1 MIKTIKQR
9 LRLNKIQYDIL
20 NDMSYQSKN
29 IYNQSLYLVRQ
40 HYFDHK
46 QYLSYP
52 KVYHLMKN
60 QDLYRKLPTWCAQQT
75 MKMVDKSFKSFF
87 GLLRMKN
94 NGTYKEKIK
103 IPHYKGKDEK
113 FILIF
118 PYKSNFA
125 KIKNN
130 KILLPITKE
139 FKKEYKIKF
148 LEINFNYDVKDKKIL
163 EFRIIPKSNFFE
175 IEIVYEDQ
183 KVKQKVKGDNRL
195 SIDLGL
201 NNLLTCFDLN
211 NQKSFIIDGKE
222 IKSINQFFNKKISS
236 LKSILKIVND
246 KNNSH
251 QIKRLWYKRENIL
264 KDKIHKLTK
273 YVIEYCEENKITEI
287 VIGNNKGW
295 KQEVNLGKKNNQNF
309 VSIPYNQIINYLKY
323 KGEEKDIKV
332 TVIEESYTSKCS
344 SLSNEKIEKKNQY
357 NGKRIFRG
365 LFKDLTIN
373 KTINADL
380 NGAINIMKKS
390 NPKSSI
396 KIGNSGYMI
405 NPVIINN
412 VKIDLLLKENKYKN
426 VQLS

>member
-1 MIKTIKQR
+1 MVKTIKQR
-9 LRLNKIQYDIL
+9 LRLNKTQYHIL
-20 NDMSYQSKN
+20 SDMSYQSKN
-29 IYNQSLYLVRQ
+29 IYNQTLYLVRQ

-52 KVYHLMKN
+52 KVYHEIKK

-87 GLLRMKN
+87 ALLRMKN
-94 NGTYKEKIK
+94 AGTYKEKIK
-103 IPHYKGKDEK
+103 IPHYKEKDDK

-139 FKKEYKIKF
+139 FKTLYNIKF
-148 LEINFNYDVKDKKIL
+148 LEIDFTHDISDKKIL
-163 EFRIIPKSNFFE
+163 EFRIIPRHKFFE
-175 IEIVYEDQ
+175 IEIVYED
-183 KVKQKVKGDNRL
+183 KIIKEKTKGDNKL

-211 NQKSFIIDGKE
+211 NKKSFIIDGKE
-222 IKSINQFFNKKISS
+222 IKSVNQYFNKKISK
-236 LKSILKIVND
+236 LKSILKKVND
-246 KNNSH
+246 KNTSN
-251 QIKRLWYKRENIL
+251 QINELWYRRENIL
-264 KDKIHKLTK
+264 KDKLHKISK
-273 YVIEYCEENKITEI
+273 YIINYCTDNNITDI

-295 KQEVNLGKKNNQNF
+295 KQDVNLGKKNNQNF
-309 VSIPYNQIINYLKY
+309 VSIPYNQVINYLKY
-323 KGEEKDIKV
+323 KGEEVGIKV
-332 TVIEESYTSKCS
+332 NVIEESYTSKCS
-344 SLSNEKIEKKNQY
+344 SLSNEKIEKKDQY

-373 KTINADL
+373 KTINADV
-380 NGAINIMKKS
+380 NGAINIMRKS
-390 NPKSSI
+390 NPKSEM
-396 KIGNSGYMI
+396 IGASGAMI
-405 NPVIINN
+405 VPVIIRHEN
-412 VKIDLLLKENKYKN
+412 VNLLLKETKYRN

>member
-1 MIKTIKQR
+1 MVKTLKQR

-20 NDMSYQSKN
+20 SDMTYQSKN
-29 IYNQSLYLVRQ
+29 IYNQTLYLVRQ

-52 KVYHLMKN
+52 KVYHEIKK

-87 GLLRMKN
+87 ALLRMKN
-94 NGTYKEKIK
+94 AGTYKEKVK
-103 IPHYKGKDEK
+103 IPHYKDKDER

-139 FKKEYKIKF
+139 FKKMYNLKF
-148 LEINFNYDVKDKKIL
+148 LEIDFSYDISEKKIL
-163 EFRIIPKSNFFE
+163 EFRIIPKHKFFE

-183 KVKQKVKGDNRL
+183 KKVEKAKGDNKL

-211 NQKSFIIDGKE
+211 NKKSFIIDGKE
-222 IKSINQFFNKKISS
+222 IKSINQYFNKKISS
-236 LKSILKIVND
+236 LKSILKKVND
-246 KNNSH
+246 KNTST
-251 QIKRLWYKRENIL
+251 QINQLWYRRENIL
-264 KDKIHKLTK
+264 KDKLHKISK
-273 YVIEYCEENKITEI
+273 YIINYCIDNSINELI
-287 VIGNNKGW
+287 IGNNKGW
-295 KQEVNLGKKNNQNF
+295 KQDINLGKKNNQNF

-323 KGEEKDIKV
+323 KGEEKSIKV
-332 TVIEESYTSKCS
+332 TIIEESYTSKCS
-344 SLSNEKIEKKNQY
+344 SLSNEKIEKKDQY

-373 KTINADL
+373 KAINADT
-380 NGAINIMKKS
+380 NGAINIMRKS

-396 KIGNSGYMI
+396 EIGASGTMI
-405 NPVIINN
+405 VPVIIRQVIVN
-412 VKIDLLLKENKYKN
+412 LLLKEKKYRN
-426 VQLS
+426 V